1 MRRAMT
7 ASSSSP
13 SNGLGAPDGPA
24 PVPKPR
30 MTANGIGLAAA
41 FWALYTILYTL
52 LIAQSEGIPFMW
64 ALPGQMLAALILAL
78 LSAPVWLLTVRMMD
92 RWHGGWVLA
101 AHFVLGPLYAWFG
114 LESHIVILSQ
124 VIGAGVASEVEARY
138 GWIFFSNGTI
148 YAIQFA
154 IYHLVRSTQRLR
166 IKERQAAELQ
176 ARAREQ
182 ELAALKAQVNPHFL
196 FNTLNSISAAVK
208 ETPEHT
214 REMIAQLADLLR
226 YALAG
231 SQHDLVPLRDE
242 LRFARAYLDLEAHRF
257 SDRLQVTID
266 VQVNEGALDAPVPPM
281 VLHPLVENAVK
292 HGIAPS
298 ETGGTIAL
306 CIAPEG
312 DRLRVTVRDTGVGPG
327 ATDPLVERNGVGLS
341 NTHQR
346 LLHTIDTAAGL
357 HTDTVSPRGFKV
369 WFSVPR
375 PSEQTAVE

>member
-1 MRRAMT
+1 MT
-7 ASSSSP
+7 ASSPSPVNGSASHGISS
-13 SNGLGAPDGPA
+13 
-24 PVPKPR
+24 VPKPR
-30 MTANGIGLAAA
+30 ITAKGVGLAAA
-41 FWALYTILYTL
+41 FWALYTVLYTL
-52 LIAQSEGIPFMW
+52 LIAQGEGIPFTW
-64 ALPGQMLAALILAL
+64 ALPGQMLATLILAL
-78 LSAPVWLLTVRMMD
+78 LSVPVWLLTIRVMD
-92 RWHGGWVLA
+92 RWHGGWVLTT
-101 AHFVLGPLYAWFG
+101 HLVIGPLYAWLG
-114 LESHIVILSQ
+114 LEAHIALLSEL
-124 VIGAGVASEVEARY
+124 VGAAVAGEVEARY

-154 IYHLVRSTQRLR
+154 IYHLMRSTQRLR
-166 IKERQAAELQ
+166 VKERQAAELQ
-176 ARAREQ
+176 AQAREQ

-231 SQHDLVPLRDE
+231 SQRDLVPLRDE
-242 LRFARAYLDLEAHRF
+242 LRFAKSYLDLEAHRF

-266 VQVNEGALDAPVPPM
+266 LCVDEEALDVRVPPM

-298 ETGGTIAL
+298 ETGGTITL
-306 CIAPEG
+306 RIAPDG
-312 DRLRVTVRDTGVGPG
+312 NRLRVTVRDTGVGPG
-327 ATDPLVERNGVGLS
+327 PMDPLAERNGVGLS

-346 LLHTIDTAAGL
+346 LLHTIDPDAGL
-357 HTDTVSPRGFKV
+357 HTDTVSPRGFTV

-375 PSEQTAVE
+375 SAERAAAP